1 MSLYTVMDI
10 AGTAMSAQN
19 VRLNTTAS
27 NLANAN
33 SVSSSAGETYRARHP
48 VFAAQ
53 MQQALDGGPGRNSI
67 RKDSGVSVQVLGIVE
82 SDKPLVMEYAPNHP
96 MADENGYIYKP
107 NVNVMEEMAN
117 MISASRSY
125 QTNVQLADTTKQL
138 LSRTLRMGQQM

>member
-1 MSLYTVMDI
+1 MSLFNVFDVS
-10 AGTAMSAQN
+10 GSAMSAQN

-33 SVSSSAGETYRARHP
+33 SVSSSVEQTYRARQP

-53 MQQALDGGPGRNSI
+53 LQQAVGKQQGESV
-67 RKDSGVSVQVLGIVE
+67 GVKVLGVVE
-82 SDKPLVMEYAPNHP
+82 SDKPLQIEYSPGHP

-107 NVNVMEEMAN
+107 NVNVVEEMAN

-125 QTNVQLADTTKQL
+125 QTNVQIADSAKQML
-138 LSRTLRMGQQM
+138 TRTLQLGKG

>member
-1 MSLYTVMDI
+1 MSLFNVLDVSAT
-10 AGTAMSAQN
+10 GMSAQS

-33 SVSSSAGETYRARHP
+33 SVSSSAEETYRSRQP

-53 MQQALDGGPGRNSI
+53 LNKAKDGLSSN
-67 RKDSGVSVQVLGIVE
+67 VSVKVQGIVE
-82 SDKPLVMEYAPNHP
+82 SDAPLNKEYAPNHP
-96 MADENGYIYKP
+96 KADADGFVYHS

-125 QTNVQLADTTKQL
+125 QTNVQIADAAKQM
-138 LSRTLRMGQQM
+138 LSRTLQMGKS